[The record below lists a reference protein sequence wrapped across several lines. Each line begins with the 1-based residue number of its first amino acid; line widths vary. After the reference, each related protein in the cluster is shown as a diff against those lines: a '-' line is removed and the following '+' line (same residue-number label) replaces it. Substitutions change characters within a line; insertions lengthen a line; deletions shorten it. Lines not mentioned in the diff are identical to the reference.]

1 MIPRSALTLLTNL
14 LLVTPSHSHYSDTS
28 LMDIWVFSQSMITPT
43 GANLQMSFGNKWIK
57 PAGDSVGNKLLE
69 GLKPQP
75 PLKPRIE
82 EAQNKLNLQ
91 ISKLE
96 TISSKMQEKDQLIFK
111 RIVHSVQNHDSH
123 YARVLSSEL
132 SQVRKMNKMVTSAK
146 LALEQIQLR
155 LNTITELGDVVV
167 TLSPAMSVIKGIQGR
182 LSSMMPEA
190 DQSLGQISDL
200 LGNIM
205 TDSGHIPS
213 AEIAAGSTALNEDAM
228 KIIEEASAIVEENM
242 KEKFPD
248 LPTTTMKT
256 RKTEASLF

>member
-1 MIPRSALTLLTNL
+1 
-14 LLVTPSHSHYSDTS
+14 
-28 LMDIWVFSQSMITPT
+28 
-43 GANLQMSFGNKWIK
+43 
-57 PAGDSVGNKLLE
+57 
-69 GLKPQP
+69 
-75 PLKPRIE
+75 
-82 EAQNKLNLQ
+82 
-91 ISKLE
+91 
-96 TISSKMQEKDQLIFK
+96 
-111 RIVHSVQNHDSH
+111 
-123 YARVLSSEL
+123 
-132 SQVRKMNKMVTSAK
+132 MNKMVTSAK

-205 TDSGHIPS
+205 TDSGHIPT
-213 AEIAAGSTALNEDAM
+213 AEIAAGSTGLNEDAM

-248 LPTTTMKT
+248 LPTNTMKT